1 MSRGAEIRV
10 GTTVLL
16 ALVILIASVVW
27 LKELSLSQSKRV
39 WHVTFPQTGGLAAS
53 DEVQVNGIR
62 RGQVK
67 SMKLEGDHVLVQLE
81 LSNDITLTHD
91 SKVVIRNVG
100 LMGEKV
106 IFVEL
111 KTTGQPYATSDL
123 VPGIYEPGMGE
134 AMASLGNT
142 VDAVVGLSNELKA
155 IAQSLREDGK
165 LEKAVSNF
173 TETSEELKQLV
184 SENRRSAKETL
195 DNLAAASKVAR
206 RITDNG
212 KLEGAMDN
220 FVSASGNLDRLS
232 HRLDSLRVTIQDM
245 TNKVDRGEGTLG
257 KLVNDEKLY
266 TDLNASVTSLR
277 ALIEDVK
284 RNPRKYFKFSVF

>member
-1 MSRGAEIRV
+1 MNRGTEIRV
-10 GTTVLL
+10 GLTVLL
-16 ALVILIASVVW
+16 SLLLLIASVVW
-27 LKELSLSQSKRV
+27 LKEMSLSQSKRV
-39 WHVTFPQTGGLAAS
+39 WHVSFPQTGGLAAS

-67 SMKLEGDHVLVQLE
+67 SMKLENDHVVVELE

-91 SKVVIRNVG
+91 CRVIIRNVG
-100 LMGEKV
+100 MMGEKV
-106 IFVEL
+106 IFVDL
-111 KTTGQPYATSDL
+111 KTTGQPYAVSDMI
-123 VPGIYEPGMGE
+123 PGVFELGMGE
-134 AMASLGNT
+134 AMAAIGPT
-142 VDAVVGLSNELKA
+142 VDAVVALSKELQG
-155 IAQSLREDGK
+155 IAATLQKDGK
-165 LEKAVSNF
+165 LEQAVANF
-173 TETSEELKQLV
+173 AQTSEELKGLV
-184 SENRRSAKETL
+184 VENRKSAKETL

-232 HRLDSLRVTIQDM
+232 YRLDSLRVTIQGM
-245 TNKVDRGEGTLG
+245 TNKVERGEGTLG
-257 KLVNDEKLY
+257 RLVNDEKLY
-266 TDLNASVTSLR
+266 TDLNASVTSLK